1 MGCWIDDNLPRR
13 GEHCGFAFK
22 TMGDAYQ
29 VAFSKAAEAFEAS
42 LDAQKLLHSEEWE
55 ETGPLGVRMAL
66 HTGTAEERDG
76 DYFVGKAWDG

>member
-1 MGCWIDDNLPRR
+1 
-13 GEHCGFAFK
+13 
-22 TMGDAYQ
+22 MGDAYQ

-76 DYFVGKAWDG
+76 DFFVEKAWDG

>member
-1 MGCWIDDNLPRR
+1 
-13 GEHCGFAFK
+13 
-22 TMGDAYQ
+22 MGDAYH

-76 DYFVGKAWDG
+76 DYFVEKAWDG